1 MRILVIDDD
10 PGVRV
15 LCKIAFRT
23 GGDEILEAASGREGL
38 ELLATEHVDAV
49 VLDVMLPSVNG
60 FEILRRIR
68 QDDRMSHLP
77 VVLLSVRVGIQDQ
90 IDGWRAGAD
99 DYLTKPFS
107 PPRWR
112 RRSTRS
118 AASILSTA
126 SSSARDG
133 STNGSRSGAPDRGT
147 VHARVAIA
155 AAACRPD
162 TIAPSMYPAPSMAI
176 SDPANASRPWGRP
189 SSDAISAAQPGGH
202 DNHVPF
208 ENLSEIQSWPST
220 ARTWVSGANTRRAAS
235 ISRGS
240 CASWSS
246 PTPSKP
252 VTSAPPGT
260 SRVPTAAWRGMSPR
274 HADGRGPEPFGH
286 GEHLRGTSR
295 VALCR
300 RTRERRIESR

>member
-23 GGDEILEAASGREGL
+23 GGDQVLEAASGREGL

-107 PPRWR
+107 P
-112 RRSTRS
+112 
-118 AASILSTA
+118 AALAAKVYEICGVDPL
-126 SSSARDG
+126 DG
-133 STNGSRSGAPDRGT
+133 VEQRA
-147 VHARVAIA
+147 
-155 AAACRPD
+155 
-162 TIAPSMYPAPSMAI
+162 
-176 SDPANASRPWGRP
+176 GRF
-189 SSDAISAAQPGGH
+189 DERI
-202 DNHVPF
+202 
-208 ENLSEIQSWPST
+208 T
-220 ARTWVSGANTRRAAS
+220 
-235 ISRGS
+235 
-240 CASWSS
+240 
-246 PTPSKP
+246 
-252 VTSAPPGT
+252 
-260 SRVPTAAWRGMSPR
+260 
-274 HADGRGPEPFGH
+274 
-286 GEHLRGTSR
+286 LRG
-295 VALCR
+295 A
-300 RTRERRIESR
+300 

>member
-15 LCKIAFRT
+15 LCRIAFRA

-107 PPRWR
+107 P
-112 RRSTRS
+112 
-118 AASILSTA
+118 AALAAKVYEICGIEPL
-126 SSSARDG
+126 
-133 STNGSRSGAPDRGT
+133 DRVDQRT
-147 VHARVAIA
+147 
-155 AAACRPD
+155 
-162 TIAPSMYPAPSMAI
+162 
-176 SDPANASRPWGRP
+176 GRF
-189 SSDAISAAQPGGH
+189 DERI
-202 DNHVPF
+202 
-208 ENLSEIQSWPST
+208 T
-220 ARTWVSGANTRRAAS
+220 
-235 ISRGS
+235 
-240 CASWSS
+240 
-246 PTPSKP
+246 
-252 VTSAPPGT
+252 
-260 SRVPTAAWRGMSPR
+260 
-274 HADGRGPEPFGH
+274 
-286 GEHLRGTSR
+286 LRG
-295 VALCR
+295 A
-300 RTRERRIESR
+300 